1 MIKKFI
7 ACLLIAMC
15 IFNTG
20 TFAHANN
27 IDVTKYEVSN
37 PEKTSYST
45 EDKIVLI
52 NGKAPS
58 STEITIDVY
67 GTTDNTT
74 DINKRKNFH
83 LNNLPTEEEYIL
95 ISNETVTSGNMGLF
109 SKELDLAKGI
119 NKIVVDFNTEGVDSV
134 EIIVYVYNRVRT
146 NIREPRLGNLL
157 QPLLK

>member
-1 MIKKFI
+1 MIKRII
-7 ACLLIAMC
+7 ACLLIA
-15 IFNTG
+15 FSVLNFG
-20 TFAHANN
+20 TFAHATN
-27 IDVTKYEVSN
+27 IDATKYEISN

-45 EDKIVLI
+45 EDKIILI

-58 STEITIDVY
+58 GTEITFDVY

-83 LNNLPTEEEYIL
+83 LNNLPTDEEYIL

-109 SKELDLAKGI
+109 SKELDLVKGI
-119 NKIVVDFNTEGVDSV
+119 NKIVVDFNAEGVESV

-146 NIREPRLGNLL
+146 SIREPRLGNLL